1 MKTKHFFLA
10 AAALISALVACQ
22 KKTED
27 LGPEKVEINTA
38 EVSLPADGGEATVN
52 LTATVDWK
60 AQIPAEAQEWLV
72 VTPEEGSASASAQ
85 TVKVKALKNDGDVR
99 FASISFLGVEQKKAL
114 IVSQKG
120 GKLSLGTDRID
131 FDKEG
136 GEKILGFT
144 SMAFNWS
151 VQVPKDAQEWLTVS
165 PSEGSAS
172 TSVQTIKIR
181 VAKNDDYNRSAELTF
196 LAGSQETF
204 LTVDQHGPKSSE
216 AGKMPEYA
224 EKMTISEFFSKPV
237 RADVWYE
244 LTGKIVSI
252 ANKEYGNITIK
263 DETDAVYVYGVVK
276 EWADGENDKSFSQIG
291 LKVGDVVTIWTLR
304 GEYGG
309 EPQAGGSSTSGGAP
323 AIYKSHTAGAEV
335 TYPTG
340 SVILSFPDDNSENNK
355 ISAYNKSWEAKIGKD
370 EFTIDGFNNNSWK
383 DWSYIKCGSKNFESV
398 ASIANKTA
406 VAVKV
411 TKVVLNIDNV
421 SAEYVNSIKL
431 SVFSDAGLSKE
442 VCSVN
447 PTGAIEPGDLTF
459 EIPAASQATG
469 LYYKAVFDCK
479 QGKSNGIVQLS
490 KVIYVAAE

>member
-10 AAALISALVACQ
+10 AAALISALTACQ

-85 TVKVKALKNDGDVR
+85 TVKVKALKNDGYD
-99 FASISFLGVEQKKAL
+99 
-114 IVSQKG
+114 
-120 GKLSLGTDRID
+120 
-131 FDKEG
+131 
-136 GEKILGFT
+136 
-144 SMAFNWS
+144 
-151 VQVPKDAQEWLTVS
+151 
-165 PSEGSAS
+165 
-172 TSVQTIKIR
+172 
-181 VAKNDDYNRSAELTF
+181 RSAEVVFAGGSHKASLSLKQTGAKGAEDDGKITKPESATKVTVKEF
-196 LAGSQETF
+196 LSKE
-204 LTVDQHGPKSSE
+204 VSS
-216 AGKMPEYA
+216 K
-224 EKMTISEFFSKPV
+224 
-237 RADVWYE
+237 VWYE

-252 ANKEYGNITIK
+252 AKEEYGNITIK

-469 LYYKAVFDCK
+469 LYYKTVFDCK

>member
-1 MKTKHFFLA
+1 MKTRHFFLA

-22 KKTED
+22 KKAED
-27 LGPEKVEINTA
+27 LGPEKVEINPA

-52 LTATVDWK
+52 LTSTVDWK

-85 TVKVKALKNDGDVR
+85 TVKVKALKNDGYD
-99 FASISFLGVEQKKAL
+99 
-114 IVSQKG
+114 
-120 GKLSLGTDRID
+120 
-131 FDKEG
+131 
-136 GEKILGFT
+136 
-144 SMAFNWS
+144 
-151 VQVPKDAQEWLTVS
+151 
-165 PSEGSAS
+165 
-172 TSVQTIKIR
+172 
-181 VAKNDDYNRSAELTF
+181 RSAEVVFAGGSHKASLSLKQTGAKGAEDDGKITKPESATKVTVKEF
-196 LAGSQETF
+196 LSKE
-204 LTVDQHGPKSSE
+204 VSS
-216 AGKMPEYA
+216 K
-224 EKMTISEFFSKPV
+224 
-237 RADVWYE
+237 VWYE

-252 ANKEYGNITIK
+252 AKEEYGNITIK

-398 ASIANKTA
+398 ASIATKTA

-411 TKVVLNIDNV
+411 TKIVLNVDNV
-421 SAEYVNSIKL
+421 SAEYVNYIKL